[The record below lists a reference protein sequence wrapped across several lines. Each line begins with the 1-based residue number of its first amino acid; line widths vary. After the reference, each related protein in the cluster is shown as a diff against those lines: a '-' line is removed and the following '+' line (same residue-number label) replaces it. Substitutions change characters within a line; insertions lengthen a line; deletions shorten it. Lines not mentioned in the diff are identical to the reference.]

1 MNGIFR
7 FEREGRRVLGIDT
20 GLSAE
25 AFARARLASLVTD
38 PGYIVSLRN
47 SAAPV
52 VELWRA
58 GGTAE
63 LAVNGRPAPVMVV
76 WGPDFAGCS
85 LDEIVT
91 REDGPVPRSGH
102 GASAEAL
109 AAWVR
114 ARAALPAEGRPPPW
128 PGAVLVDKGAETV
141 LFLPEAAAQRAF
153 DATGGTAWI
162 NGAERWTHPD
172 YSGEEADVFTAA
184 ALLYFALSGSL
195 PFPGR
200 DRDTLREDIR
210 EGVFIPPRLAAP
222 GLSGEATSLITSSM
236 SPRARLKGQRPALAD
251 LARLIGAAAEN
262 TAAGPNGKRGL
273 FRNVSPAEA
282 KALEAERERFL
293 RKREKAI
300 KTGRFLRRNR
310 SVILGILGAAV
321 IAALAAGS
329 LIRAQLDRPSTPGMD
344 PVTVVESYYNA
355 ITALDHE
362 MLGACVTGG
371 AGKDD
376 INMVTNLYVISK
388 VRQAY
393 EAREIFIGPEEWRQ
407 GGGGPSEKV
416 VFGIGDLRIQQIE
429 ADTDGGGRAV
439 YRAEYLFFNP
449 YPDSNGNAAGDT
461 VGLSLEAEKTPP
473 PVPAGVP
480 RQDELVLV
488 KDKRGLWR
496 IAEIRRIY
504 NLPSSH

>member
-7 FEREGRRVLGIDT
+7 FEHEGRRVLGIDT

-38 PGYIVSLRN
+38 PGYIVSLRD

-76 WGPDFAGCS
+76 WGPGLAGHDVCS

-91 REDGPVPRSGH
+91 REDGPVPRNRY
-102 GASAEAL
+102 GASTGAL

-114 ARAALPAEGRPPPW
+114 ARAALPVEGRPQPW
-128 PGAVLVDKGAETV
+128 PGAALVDEGAETV
-141 LFLPEAAAQRAF
+141 LFLPEAAARQAF
-153 DATGGTAWI
+153 DAAGGTAWI

-172 YSGEEADVFTAA
+172 YSGEEAEVFTAA

-200 DRDTLREDIR
+200 GRDTLREDIR
-210 EGVFIPPRLAAP
+210 EGIFIPPRLAVP
-222 GLSGEATSLITSSM
+222 GLSGEAASLITASL
-236 SPRARLKGQRPALAD
+236 SPRARLRGQRPALAD
-251 LARLIGAAAEN
+251 LARLIEAAGEN
-262 TAAGPNGKRGL
+262 TAAEPDEKRGL
-273 FRNVSPAEA
+273 FRDVGPAEA

-293 RKREKAI
+293 RKRGKAV

-310 SVILGILGAAV
+310 TAILGILVAAV
-321 IAALAAGS
+321 IAALVAGS
-329 LIRAQLDRPSTPGMD
+329 LIRAQLDRPSTRGMESAA
-344 PVTVVESYYNA
+344 VVESYYNA

-376 INMVTNLYVISK
+376 VNMVTNLYVISK

-407 GGGGPSEKV
+407 SGGGPSEKA
-416 VFGIGDLRIQQIE
+416 VFGIGDLRIRRIE
-429 ADTDGGGRAV
+429 TDTDGGGRAV

-449 YPDSNGNAAGDT
+449 YPDSNGNA
-461 VGLSLEAEKTPP
+461 VEAEKTPP

-480 RQDELVLV
+480 RQDELVLL

-496 IAEIRRIY
+496 IAEIRRTTIS
-504 NLPSSH
+504 PQAID